1 MPSFQTLDQASF
13 QGRTVL
19 LRGEL
24 NVPVKDGRVTDD
36 ERIAR
41 LLPTIRELV
50 SGGAKVVVFSRFG
63 RPDGKPD
70 PKYSLK
76 VVAEELSR
84 QLGKTVAFAEDCV
97 GPQAEAGVKG
107 VKAGEVLVLENT
119 RFYPEEEAN
128 DPAFARKLA
137 ALGDVF
143 VSDAFSAAHRAH
155 ASTEGVAH
163 YLPAF
168 AGRLMQAE
176 LEALGKALGHPQKPV
191 AAVVGGAKISGKL
204 DVLLNLIEKVDF
216 LALGGGMA
224 NTFVA
229 AQGVKVGRSL
239 CEPELF
245 ETARDILRKA
255 EGRGCKIVLPQDV
268 VVAAALKEGV
278 ATRTVA
284 VEAVPDDQMILDL
297 GPGSIQNLKNSLALC
312 KTVVWN
318 GPLGVFETLPFDR
331 ATNEIAAHV
340 AALSQNGSLL
350 SVAGGGDTVAAL
362 THAGARDKF
371 SYVST
376 AGGAFLEWLE
386 GKELPGV
393 KALERAQA
401 QAQAQAQ

>member
-1 MPSFQTLDQASF
+1 MPSFQTLDQVSF

-19 LRGEL
+19 LRGDL
-24 NVPVKDGRVTDD
+24 NVPVKDGHVTDD

-41 LLPTIRELV
+41 LLPTIRELI
-50 SGGAKVVVFSRFG
+50 SSGAKVVVVSHFG
-63 RPDGKPD
+63 RPDGKPN
-70 PKYSLK
+70 PKYSLRI
-76 VVAEELSR
+76 VAEELAR
-84 QLGKTVAFAEDCV
+84 QLGQAVAFAEDCI
-97 GPQAEAGVKG
+97 GPKAEAGVK
-107 VKAGEVLVLENT
+107 ALRSGEVLVLENT
-119 RFYPEEEAN
+119 RFYPDEEAN
-128 DPAFARKLA
+128 DQAFAKKLA
-137 ALGDVF
+137 ALGDAF

-155 ASTEGVAH
+155 ASTEGIAR
-163 YLPAF
+163 YLPAY

-176 LEALGKALGHPQKPV
+176 LEALNKALGNPKQPV

-204 DVLLNLIEKVDF
+204 DVLLHLIEKVDL

-229 AQGVKVGRSL
+229 ARGVKVGRSL

-255 EGRGCKIVLPQDV
+255 EGRGCKIILPKDV
-268 VVAAALKEGV
+268 VVASALKEGV
-278 ATRTVA
+278 ATQIVA
-284 VEAVPDDQMILDL
+284 VDAVPDDQMIFDL
-297 GPGSIQNLKNSLALC
+297 GPQSIAALKNDLALC

-318 GPLGVFETLPFDR
+318 GPLGVFETPPFDR

-340 AALSQNGSLL
+340 AALSQKGSLL

-362 THAGARDKF
+362 THAGVRDKF

-393 KALERAQA
+393 KALMKDAV
-401 QAQAQAQ
+401 

>member
-1 MPSFQTLDQASF
+1 MPLFQTLDQASF

-19 LRGEL
+19 LRGDL
-24 NVPVKDGRVTDD
+24 NVPVKDGHVTDD

-41 LLPTIRELV
+41 LLPTIKELI
-50 SGGAKVVVFSRFG
+50 SGGAKVVVVSHFG
-63 RPDGKPD
+63 RPEGKPN

-76 VVAEELSR
+76 VVADELSR
-84 QLGKTVAFAEDCV
+84 QLGKAVAFVEDCV
-97 GPQAEAGVKG
+97 GSKAEAGVKAL
-107 VKAGEVLVLENT
+107 KTGEVLVLENT

-128 DPAFARKLA
+128 DPAFAKRLA
-137 ALGDVF
+137 ALGEAF

-155 ASTEGVAH
+155 ASTEGIAH
-163 YLPAF
+163 YLPSF

-176 LEALGKALGHPQKPV
+176 LEALNKALGNPQKPV

-245 ETARDILRKA
+245 DTARDILSKA

-268 VVAAALKEGV
+268 VVASALKEGV
-278 ATRTVA
+278 ATQTVA
-284 VEAVPDDQMILDL
+284 VNAVPDDQMIFDL
-297 GPGSIQNLKNSLALC
+297 GPQSIAALKACLASC

-318 GPLGVFETLPFDR
+318 GPLGVFETSPFDR
-331 ATNEIAAHV
+331 GTNEV
-340 AALSQNGSLL
+340 ASYVAELSQSGSLL

-393 KALERAQA
+393 KALTKG
-401 QAQAQAQ
+401 